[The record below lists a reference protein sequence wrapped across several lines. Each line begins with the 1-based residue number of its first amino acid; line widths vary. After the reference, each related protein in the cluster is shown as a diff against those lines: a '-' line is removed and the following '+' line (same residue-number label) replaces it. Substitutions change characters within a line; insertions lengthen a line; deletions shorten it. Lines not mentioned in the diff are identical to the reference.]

1 MNSNILVFVVYSFYT
16 NTKVE
21 CNISF
26 VNVISEIMDTFYIYD
41 PIVIDTNLSMSG
53 KFRLYKKLLNSD
65 HRVSYNLN
73 DFQRFQSFIIFTE
86 LENYNIWDEIQT
98 NGPMLVVTKIQKQSD
113 LDRFNLSI
121 GTEAYFLDRNSL
133 KVYESYTINNIH
145 FTKYLGQFQIKTPNS
160 ALFIEGNLLHYF
172 VRLIIA

>member
-1 MNSNILVFVVYSFYT
+1 M
-16 NTKVE
+16 
-21 CNISF
+21 
-26 VNVISEIMDTFYIYD
+26 
-41 PIVIDTNLSMSG
+41 
-53 KFRLYKKLLNSD
+53 
-65 HRVSYNLN
+65 
-73 DFQRFQSFIIFTE
+73 
-86 LENYNIWDEIQT
+86 ENYNIWDEIQT

-145 FTKYLGQFQIKTPNS
+145 FTTYLGQFQIKTPNS